1 MTKNIVIVESP
12 AKAKTIKKFLGND
25 FDVTSCYG
33 HIRDLAPNK
42 MSVDVEKNY
51 EPQYQIPSDKKKLV
65 KELKQLVKDAE
76 QVWLATDEDREGEAI
91 SWHLKKALD
100 LNENQINRIVFHEI
114 TKQAIKDAIE
124 NPRKIDKKMVEAQQ
138 ARRILDRLVGFE
150 LSPVLWKKVQP
161 ALSAGRVQSVA
172 VRLIV
177 EREREINDFKPENF
191 FRVSAE
197 LHPVN
202 DKGAVEEAVLKAE
215 LPHKYQQY
223 EDAKKFIDNCNGS
236 SFHIESIEKKPAK
249 RKPSPPFTTST
260 LQQEAGR
267 KLGFSVSRTMTLAQK
282 LYEAGHITYMR
293 TDSISLS
300 DEARNT
306 AEDEIRKTY
315 GDKYAKPRQYQT
327 KNQSAQ
333 EAHEAIRPTSM
344 NTKSVKGD
352 GENKLYDLI
361 YKRTLA
367 SQMADAEL
375 EKTNVKIGISN
386 SNEQLT
392 AKGEVVK
399 FDGFLKVYIESFDDE
414 EEKDKGETLLPPI
427 KEGQQLSLDAMRATE
442 RFTKPPARY
451 TEASLVKKLEEL
463 GIGRPSTYAPT
474 ISTIQKRG
482 YVTKTNKDGQERN
495 YKVIALS
502 DGTVQELEKTETYG
516 VEKGKIFP
524 TNTGMV
530 VNDFLTEY
538 FSNIVDYNFTAT
550 VEKQFDEIASGSE
563 DWHKMI
569 DNFYTR
575 FHSIVEDTE
584 KNTSKFKGERYLGK
598 DPSSGN
604 ELYVK
609 LGKYGGYVQKGSNEG
624 DEKPEFAKLRE
635 GQLIE
640 NITLEQALE
649 LFKLPRHLGDYQEH
663 DVAASVGRYGPYIR
677 HGSKFYSLPQEDDP
691 YTVTYDRAIEIIEE
705 KKKEEAKKNINTFEY
720 DGKELRVL
728 NGPYGPY
735 ISYNKQN
742 YKIPKDYE
750 AHKLTLDDCIKIL
763 EDPKNQSK
771 KKRKGGGNK
780 KTSKKS
786 S

>member
-1 MTKNIVIVESP
+1 MAKNLVIVESP
-12 AKAKTIKKFLGND
+12 AKAKTIKKFLGDD

-33 HIRDLAPNK
+33 HIRDLAPDK

-100 LNENQINRIVFHEI
+100 LNEDQTHRIVFHEI
-114 TKQAIKDAIE
+114 TKQAIQNALQ
-124 NPRKIDKKMVEAQQ
+124 NPRKIDKKLVDAQQ

-150 LSPVLWKKVQP
+150 LSPVLWKKVRP

-177 EREREINDFKPENF
+177 EREREINNFKPDNF

-197 LHPVN
+197 LHPIN
-202 DKGAVEEAVLKAE
+202 DQGKVEEAILKAE
-215 LPHKYQQY
+215 LPHKYEKY
-223 EDAKKFIDNCNGS
+223 EDALKFIENCKES

-249 RKPSPPFTTST
+249 RKPAPPFTTST

-293 TDSISLS
+293 TDSVSLS

-306 AEDEIRKTY
+306 AEAEIKKTY
-315 GDKYAKPRQYQT
+315 GDQYANPRQYQT

-344 NTKSVKGD
+344 NTKSVKGE

-375 EKTNVKIGISN
+375 EKTNVKIGVSN

-399 FDGFLKVYIESFDDE
+399 FDGFLKVYIESSDDE

-482 YVTKTNKDGQERN
+482 YVVKTNKDGKERN

-502 DGTVQELEKTETYG
+502 DGSVQELEKTETYG
-516 VEKGKIFP
+516 AEKGKIFP

-538 FSNIVDYNFTAT
+538 FSNIVDYNFTAN
-550 VEKQFDEIASGSE
+550 VEKQFDEIASGTE
-563 DWHKMI
+563 DWHQMI
-569 DNFYTR
+569 DNFYNR
-575 FHSIVEDTE
+575 FHPIVEDTE

-598 DPSSGN
+598 DPDTN
-604 ELYVK
+604 KELYVK
-609 LGKYGGYVQKGSNEG
+609 LGKYGGYVQKGTAEG
-624 DEKPEFAKLRE
+624 EEKPEFAKLRE

-640 NITLEQALE
+640 NLTLEEALE
-649 LFKLPRHLGDYQEH
+649 LFKLPRHLGEYQEY

-677 HGSKFYSLPQEDDP
+677 HGSKFYSLPKEDDP
-691 YTVTYDRAIEIIEE
+691 YTVNYDRAIEIIEE

-735 ISYNKQN
+735 ISYDKQN
-742 YKIPKDYE
+742 YKIPKDYKAQE
-750 AHKLTLDDCIKIL
+750 LTLEDCKKII
-763 EDPKNQSK
+763 EDPKNQS

-780 KTSKKS
+780 KTSKKKS
-786 S
+786 